1 MKKSRKGIPILTRKT
16 VTVVFYN
23 NLWTRVQMEALQ
35 KGVSASDIVNH
46 VLMQFLDNECR
57 WIGVQGR

>member
-23 NLWTRVQMEALQ
+23 DLWTRVQMEALQ